1 MEKWTYKQL
10 METGKEIQNATIKT
24 VSLNME
30 NHGCLTL
37 DIVLEGN
44 GWGCS
49 FGGYCLGHGYLGASD
64 DCFKGYDKGLE
75 AIMRIMDVVGVSDLN
90 EMVGKNVRTAAE
102 CQNRRIIAI
111 GNIVEDKW
119 FDYNLFFGSHD
130 GRNLR

>member
-1 MEKWTYKQL
+1 MKKWTYEKL
-10 METGKEIQNATIKT
+10 VESGKKIENAKIEL
-24 VSLNME
+24 VSLNMG

-90 EMVGKNVRTAAE
+90 DMNGKNVRVVKDGIGG
-102 CQNRRIIAI
+102 RIKAI
-111 GNIVEDKW
+111 GNIIEDKW
-119 FDYNLFFGSHD
+119 FDYALFFSKD
-130 GRNLR
+130 E